1 MSLAVS
7 FPASSFFRAQW
18 LLLLCLELL
27 EEIVEAEEGLFPELA
42 IALEPLRRLGQR
54 LGFEAARAALRVGG
68 VGDEAG
74 ALEHLEMLGDGG
86 LAHGERLREL
96 GHRRVAGREAG
107 EDGAARGIGEGGEGG
122 IEPRGVLCP

>member
-27 EEIVEAEEGLFPELA
+27 EQIVEAEEALLPEFA

-54 LGFEAARAALRVGG
+54 LRLETARAALGTGG
-68 VGDEAG
+68 VRDEAS
-74 ALEHLEMLGDGG
+74 ALEHLEMFGDGG
-86 LAHGERLREL
+86 LAHGERHCEL
-96 GHRRVAGREAG
+96 GHRRIAGRA
-107 EDGAARGIGEGGEGG
+107 
-122 IEPRGVLCP
+122 

>member
-27 EEIVEAEEGLFPELA
+27 EQIVEAEEALLPEFA

-54 LGFEAARAALRVGG
+54 LRLDTARAALGTGGARVGASG
-68 VGDEAG
+68 CAR
-74 ALEHLEMLGDGG
+74 LEMFADGG
-86 LAHGERLREL
+86 LAHGERHCEL
-96 GHRRVAGREAG
+96 GQRRRAGRGAR
-107 EDGAARGIGEGGEGG
+107 EDG
-122 IEPRGVLCP
+122 